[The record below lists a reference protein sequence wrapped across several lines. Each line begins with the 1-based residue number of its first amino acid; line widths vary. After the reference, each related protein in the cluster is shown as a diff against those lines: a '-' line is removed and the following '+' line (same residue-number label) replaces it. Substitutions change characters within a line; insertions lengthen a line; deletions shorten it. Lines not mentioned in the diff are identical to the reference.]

1 MIRHFSQMP
10 ATHYCNKNIFAH
22 PVLAI
27 SSYVFLS
34 DDGVQT
40 LPEQSDTGPH
50 EVINRREKLITIF
63 VIGKPTTVNTDRVKP
78 VFCLIF
84 L

>member
-1 MIRHFSQMP
+1 MLVMLNTIV
-10 ATHYCNKNIFAH
+10 H

-40 LPEQSDTGPH
+40 LPEQSYTGSH
-50 EVINRREKLITIF
+50 EVVNRHEKLITIF
-63 VIGKPTTVNTDRVKP
+63 VTGKPSTVNTDRVKP
-78 VFCLIF
+78 AFCLIF